1 MKRKSLLIMLLVALF
16 VPLAMNAQNGMLK
29 RSIVDSSTTEMNG
42 QNEMFT
48 KSSIQIPNLELRNF
62 NTLSSPN
69 VMSGRGSR
77 DAQYELVTSSQSDW
91 SGNYVLV
98 GPWNSTTGYA
108 FDGDVDAEYHQGG
121 ITAVTID
128 GTSLSSIGD
137 AAVLTIAKSSYNS
150 DYYSIRINGGDYL
163 TDGQSGLETSSTE
176 TQYYWQI
183 TYTSDGMQIYCP
195 RWNGGPYYFYFV
207 VYQNTSTSN
216 YGAMFTTC
224 QEGDFTTSGYTFE
237 YDFPVLYKETTSG
250 GDQGGNCED
259 FESYAS
265 SASTNISYNNGTV
278 PSGWGVSGNTGNY
291 RPHFYNGTYSR
302 DGVGIVFTSG
312 SNSYGGNNSYLYSN
326 ITLHEGD
333 VVSFNTFKEG
343 TSGTM
348 YYGYW
353 KNNAFQN
360 IGTATTVNYSGAN
373 ASQGVTTFTVP
384 ATADGFPLA
393 WRWYVTSSYWSA
405 VIDNVCVTS
414 AASCDYTIPYA
425 YGFEDASD
433 FNCWTKVNC
442 ETCSSN
448 SNMYGLY
455 SSSSYAHTG
464 SKLFIFS
471 SYCGETDPQYLISPE
486 LTGVVNGV
494 HVEFYYE
501 NCSFSTAPE
510 TFQVGYS
517 TTDNNVN
524 SFTWVDSKSNTA
536 QTYQHFT
543 ANYMGQVK
551 YVAVKYTSADSYYL
565 LLDDFLFEEAP
576 SCLEPTNIVASNETT
591 TSATISWTAG
601 GSETEWDLYYTTN
614 PSDVPSA
621 STTPSIS
628 GITTNSQNLTGLNP
642 ASTYYV
648 YLRSVCGGSESS
660 AWSVPGIFNTE
671 CYAMTLP
678 YIYGFEDGALSV
690 CWTPIIG
697 NPVYMSIEVSDA
709 DPRTGTYHLNLDR
722 RTPNDIQIIVLPE
735 VDGAYALNN
744 CEVSF
749 YAKLSAGGSSNY
761 TTTGRTLAVGVMT
774 DPNDASTFVQVGNAV
789 TPTASYAKYTFD
801 LSGYTGNGQYIAIKH
816 DESSS
821 GNNGY
826 TYIDDLEVT
835 TAAIPVSSIT
845 ADPVTVTVGQTAN
858 ITNLVV
864 LPTDATNPAVTY
876 TSNDETIATVNENGV
891 VTGVA
896 PGTTIIT
903 IAATDGSNVS
913 TDINVTVN
921 GIDVTGITAED
932 VEVVAG
938 ETATI
943 TYTVAPNNATDQSV
957 TFTSANTAIAT
968 VDADGVVTGV
978 SVGETTITIASVSNP
993 EVTAEITVTVT
1004 SNPNAVQFTVNA
1016 PATAHP
1022 GETITVDFMLAAPTA
1037 GTYTGFTGLDVNLY
1051 FDNTAFEYNSKAN
1064 GAVANAVADVDLGQV
1079 SISGPNTNNPNRV
1092 KAILST
1098 PANYPVAT
1106 EGIVF
1111 SVTFTVLQDVALGS
1125 YTFDAAINEFDYTTG
1140 EVGNS
1145 NTVDILYEF
1154 TPSTVE
1160 IGALEQYTKEIIG
1173 YLNNTNLNY
1182 YLIASPIG
1190 DVAPADVTIQ
1200 GVAGANMV
1208 SGTYDLYYFDQS
1220 QELEWI
1226 NYRPKQTETGN
1237 NASNPGFDLESGK
1250 GYLYANSETVTLVFT
1265 GTAITDEEVEVPLV
1279 YDANAELPGWNLLGN
1294 PFIDIAYL
1302 ASNNAEGTAPNFY
1315 TMDVNGNYIAA
1326 TNSSIEAMEGV
1337 FVQAMGEN
1345 QSVTFTTTQ
1354 SKKSPVLALNLS
1366 HGHGI
1371 IDRAIVRFDGGDQL
1385 SKLQFRKGS
1394 TKVYIPMDGKDYAI
1408 VSSEEMGEMPVNFK
1422 AESNGTYDLSLNGEN
1437 VEFAYLH
1444 LIDNL
1449 TGADI
1454 DLLETPSY
1462 SFDAKTTDYESRFK
1476 LVFATGNNSDT
1487 FAFFSNGSF
1496 VINNEGN
1503 AILQVIDVMGRI
1515 VKCESINGCAN
1526 VNVNAAPGV
1535 YMLRL
1540 VNGDNMKVQKVV
1552 VK

>member
-16 VPLAMNAQNGMLK
+16 VPLAMNGQTRTAKN
-29 RSIVDSSTTEMNG
+29 SIMDSAKAEMNA
-42 QNEMFT
+42 QNEMLT
-48 KSSIQIPNLELRNF
+48 KSPVYPSNLESGNF
-62 NTLSSPN
+62 NMMAPSN
-69 VMSGRGSR
+69 DRGNR
-77 DAQYELVTSSQSDW
+77 DASYELVTASQSDW

-98 GPWNSTTGYA
+98 GPWSSTTGYA
-108 FDGDVDAEYHQGG
+108 FDGTVSNNLGG

-128 GTSLSSIGD
+128 GNSLSSIGD
-137 AAVLTIAKSSYNS
+137 APVLTIAKSTYDNS
-150 DYYSIRINGGDYL
+150 YYSIRINGGDYL
-163 TDGQSGLETSSTE
+163 TDGTSGLETSSTE
-176 TQYYWQI
+176 TEYYWNI
-183 TYTSDGMQIYCP
+183 TYTSNGMQIYCP
-195 RWNGGPYYFYFV
+195 KWSGGPYYLYFV
-207 VYQNTSTSN
+207 VIQNTSTSG
-216 YGAMFTTC
+216 YAALFATC
-224 QEGDFTTSGYTFE
+224 QEGDLSFNGYNTLE
-237 YDFPVLYKETTSG
+237 YDFPVLYKETG
-250 GDQGGNCED
+250 GGSSSGNCED

-265 SASTNISYNNGTV
+265 SANTNISNSNGTV

-291 RPHFYNGTYSR
+291 RPHLYNGSYSV

-312 SNSYGGNNSYLYSN
+312 SSNYGGTDSYLYSN
-326 ITLHEGD
+326 IILHEGD
-333 VVSFNTFKEG
+333 EVSFNTYTEG
-343 TSGTM
+343 SANANRKM

-353 KNNAFQN
+353 KNNAFQSL
-360 IGTATTVNYSGAN
+360 GEATTVQYSASGA
-373 ASQGVTTFTVP
+373 ATQGVTTFTVTN
-384 ATADGFPLA
+384 AADGYPLA
-393 WRWYVTSSYWSA
+393 WRWYVASSYWSA

-414 AASCDYTIPYA
+414 ASSSSCDYAIPYT

-448 SNMYGLY
+448 SSMYGLY
-455 SSSSYAHTG
+455 NNSSYAHTG

-486 LTGVVNGV
+486 LSGVVNGV

-501 NCSFSTAPE
+501 NCGFSTAPE

-565 LLDDFLFEEAP
+565 YLDDFLFEEAP

-621 STTPSIS
+621 STAPSIS
-628 GITTNSQNLTGLNP
+628 SITTNSQNLTGLNP

-678 YIYGFEDGALSV
+678 YSYGFEDGALSV

-722 RTPNDIQIIVLPE
+722 RTPDGIQIIVLPE

-801 LSGYTGNGQYIAIKH
+801 LSSYTGNGQYIAIKH

-864 LPTDATNPAVTY
+864 LPADATNPAVTY
-876 TSNDETIATVNENGV
+876 TSNDETIATVENGV

-896 PGTTIIT
+896 VGTTTIT
-903 IAATDGSNVS
+903 IAATDGSGV
-913 TDINVTVN
+913 TATINVTVN
-921 GIDVTGITAED
+921 GIDVTGITAEN
-932 VEVVAG
+932 VTVVTG

-943 TYTVAPNNATDQSV
+943 SYIVAPTNATDASV

-993 EVTAEITVTVT
+993 EVTATITVTVT

-1016 PATAHP
+1016 PAYAQP
-1022 GETITVDFMLAAPTA
+1022 GDVITVDFKLATPTT

-1051 FDNTAFEYNSKAN
+1051 FETAAFQYNSKAN
-1064 GAVANAVADVDLGQV
+1064 GAVADAVSDIDMGQV

-1092 KAILST
+1092 KALLST
-1098 PANYPVAT
+1098 PANHPVTA

-1111 SVTFTVLQDVALGS
+1111 SATFTVLQDVALGS
-1125 YTFDAAINEFDYTTG
+1125 YTFNAEINEFDYTTG
-1140 EVGNS
+1140 EIGNS
-1145 NTVDILYEF
+1145 NTVDIPYEF
-1154 TPSTVE
+1154 TPSTVT
-1160 IGALEQYTKEIIG
+1160 IAEQYTLPIIG
-1173 YLNNTNLNY
+1173 YDTEAAHGTLSW

-1190 DVAPADVTIQ
+1190 TIANDNLEEKVTNIFS
-1200 GVAGANMV
+1200 N
-1208 SGTYDLYYFDQS
+1208 SYDLYYFNQS
-1220 QELEWI
+1220 GKQGDDYVEWI
-1226 NYRPKQTETGN
+1226 NYKPENGTYQATGAN
-1237 NASNPGFDLESGK
+1237 FDLVRGK
-1250 GYLYANSETVTLVFT
+1250 GYLYANSQTVDLVFNGFAPSTENFEVTLAYDADARFAGWNLVGNPYAVPAYFT
-1265 GTAITDEEVEVPLV
+1265 TDRDFYTMNSAGTSFEVCTDEER
-1279 YDANAELPGWNLLGN
+1279 
-1294 PFIDIAYL
+1294 
-1302 ASNNAEGTAPNFY
+1302 
-1315 TMDVNGNYIAA
+1315 
-1326 TNSSIEAMEGV
+1326 SIEAMAGV
-1337 FVQAMGEN
+1337 FVIATSNNE
-1345 QSVTFTTTQ
+1345 SLTFTTQPTKQ
-1354 SKKSPVLALNLS
+1354 SRGIVLKLS
-1366 HGHGI
+1366 EGRSNT
-1371 IDRAIVRFDGGDQL
+1371 DAAIVRFGEGRTL
-1385 SKLQFRKGS
+1385 PKLQLFEGS
-1394 TKVYIPMDGKDYAI
+1394 TKIYIPQDGQDFA
-1408 VSSEEMGEMPVNFK
+1408 VVRSEEMGEMPVNFK
-1422 AESNGTYDLSLNGEN
+1422 AESNGTYSLNVSGQN
-1437 VEFAYLH
+1437 TEFAYLH
-1444 LIDNL
+1444 LIDNM
-1449 TGADI
+1449 TGNDV
-1454 DLLETPSY
+1454 DLLDTPSY
-1462 SFDAKTTDYESRFK
+1462 SFEAKTTDYESRFK
-1476 LVFATGNNSDT
+1476 LVYATGNASDDT

-1503 AILQVIDVMGRI
+1503 AELQVVDVMGRI
-1515 VKCESINGCAN
+1515 VKSESINGCAN
-1526 VNVNAAPGV
+1526 VSVNGAAGV

-1540 VNGDNMKVQKVV
+1540 INGDNVKVQKVV